1 MVSGIFS
8 GLIALVVLLI
18 ALIALRFAR
27 IMLNQRVVRGAGA
40 KGAQLSVKSP
50 QPSMSALSHHLPLSI
65 FAVFA
70 SVAYSWIAAGT
81 KPFTWGA
88 DLLCAI
94 AFAPMAAAAFVR
106 FRRMREA
113 RRHDGEFRGLQEP
126 YQALEPWLLV
136 VGLLILWELVTYF
149 AGFGGHREEF
159 PTLSVL
165 YNSAASL
172 RPTKAI
178 LFLLWL
184 CLGWGLFRP

>member
-8 GLIALVVLLI
+8 GLITLVVLLM

-40 KGAQLSVKSP
+40 KGDQLSVKLSRRRT
-50 QPSMSALSHHLPLSI
+50 SAFSHHLTLSV
-65 FAVFA
+65 FAVLA

-81 KPFTWGA
+81 TPFTWGA
-88 DLLCAI
+88 DLLCAV
-94 AFAPMAAAAFVR
+94 AFVPMAVAAFVS
-106 FRRMREA
+106 FRRMRQA
-113 RRHDGEFRGLQEP
+113 RRHGGEFRALGEP

-149 AGFGGHREEF
+149 AGFGGHRDEF

-172 RPTKAI
+172 RPTKAV

-184 CLGWGLFRP
+184 GLGWVLFRP

>member
-1 MVSGIFS
+1 MVSDIFS
-8 GLIALVVLLI
+8 GLITLVVLLM
-18 ALIALRFAR
+18 ALTALRFAR

-40 KGAQLSVKSP
+40 KGAQLSVKLARP
-50 QPSMSALSHHLPLSI
+50 RTSALSRHLPLS
-65 FAVFA
+65 VFVVLA
-70 SVAYSWIAAGT
+70 SVVYSWIAAGT
-81 KPFTWGA
+81 EPFTWGA

-94 AFAPMAAAAFVR
+94 AFVPMAAAAFVS
-106 FRRMREA
+106 FRRMRHA
-113 RRHDGEFRGLQEP
+113 SRVGGEFRGLQEP
-126 YQALEPWLLV
+126 YQAQEPWLLV

-165 YNSAASL
+165 YNSAAVL

-184 CLGWGLFRP
+184 GLGWVLFRP